1 MFKFIA
7 FSYIFFTFFLRFL
20 FLFFFICVFWFGLG
34 YRLATAII
42 TARGVEAEGVRQCS
56 DQCEYK
62 TK

>member
-1 MFKFIA
+1 
-7 FSYIFFTFFLRFL
+7 LRFL